1 MGKVRLFKDDLMNDV
16 TFTAQFSETEWQLA
30 AQHDEAACV
39 LRRLWRVYIEDGEQ
53 FLAGE
58 IKRIAKEMNVK
69 LEE

>member
-1 MGKVRLFKDDLMNDV
+1 MKDI
-16 TFTAQFSETEWQLA
+16 TITTRFSEKEWQL
-30 AQHDEAACV
+30 AACV

-69 LEE
+69 LEEQR